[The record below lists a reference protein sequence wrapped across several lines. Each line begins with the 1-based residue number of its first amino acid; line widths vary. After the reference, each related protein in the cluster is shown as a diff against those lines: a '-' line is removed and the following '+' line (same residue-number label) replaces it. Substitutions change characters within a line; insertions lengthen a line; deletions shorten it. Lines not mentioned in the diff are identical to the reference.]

1 VRWQNLMTSAGY
13 IVSRSGRSLIE
24 SNEIALLGRGSLNG
38 GSREASTLIA
48 SFRDRSRTSA
58 AILIVLALLCPPSW
72 ARTKTVLVPF
82 RSVHSLI
89 LIDAK
94 VNGNSAT
101 LLLDTG
107 ANNTIIDVKI
117 YGNVPASP
125 IKPVNKGP
133 GVTGDALRLRAD
145 LEIAGRFL
153 FSQPVSVMNLG
164 DLPKQVGA
172 QFDGLLGQDILRQF
186 RSVRINYRAHVI
198 ELER

>member
-1 VRWQNLMTSAGY
+1 MIGSFRGRTGPSAT
-13 IVSRSGRSLIE
+13 I
-24 SNEIALLGRGSLNG
+24 
-38 GSREASTLIA
+38 LIA
-48 SFRDRSRTSA
+48 
-58 AILIVLALLCPPSW
+58 LALLCPPGW
-72 ARTKTVLVPF
+72 ARTEVVIVPF

-89 LIDAK
+89 LIEAK

-107 ANNTIIDVKI
+107 ANNTIINVKT

-125 IKPVNKGP
+125 IEPVNKGP

-164 DLPKQVGA
+164 DLPRQVGA

-186 RSVRINYRAHVI
+186 HSVRINYRAHVI
-198 ELER
+198 ELEK